1 MKKFEN
7 WLKKYGI
14 NMSNIR
20 IETSE
25 HNERKVVSINP
36 IKTGEDVMLI
46 PKKLIITSLKI
57 EKTQTGRHILKL
69 FEKDTELTKAII
81 NITTYIL
88 FCSVDYIG
96 YTKFWD
102 PYLEILPKDL
112 GHIPLFWN
120 KQNLSYLKGSH
131 LLANIRDRLKKIRN
145 EYNILKKNIKDF
157 NLFTFHMYK
166 HVRCLVSS
174 RNFRLNIN
182 GNYCSSMVPLADML
196 NHSNHAMTRWF
207 YNNKLTSYQMV
218 SKRSISSG
226 IEITD
231 SYGSKENH
239 KYFMYYGFLLEDADT
254 RIFIKTRKY
263 SGEFSDNFNSDS
275 MKNLLNYLRRL
286 FLEKEEKF
294 KLGFL
299 SVYNEKKVMRDLIN
313 ILKRKKRGYNH
324 SVSYYKKNKI
334 GGSLNKQNAYTLL
347 EKELV
352 IVETLLRKAQTVLS
366 HLLGE
371 KVEIIN
377 DDVKNY
383 LSNVH

>member
-1 MKKFEN
+1 
-7 WLKKYGI
+7 
-14 NMSNIR
+14 
-20 IETSE
+20 
-25 HNERKVVSINP
+25 
-36 IKTGEDVMLI
+36 
-46 PKKLIITSLKI
+46 
-57 EKTQTGRHILKL
+57 
-69 FEKDTELTKAII
+69 
-81 NITTYIL
+81 
-88 FCSVDYIG
+88 
-96 YTKFWD
+96 
-102 PYLEILPKDL
+102 
-112 GHIPLFWN
+112 
-120 KQNLSYLKGSH
+120 
-131 LLANIRDRLKKIRN
+131 
-145 EYNILKKNIKDF
+145 
-157 NLFTFHMYK
+157 
-166 HVRCLVSS
+166 
-174 RNFRLNIN
+174 
-182 GNYCSSMVPLADML
+182 
-196 NHSNHAMTRWF
+196 
-207 YNNKLTSYQMV
+207 
-218 SKRSISSG
+218 
-226 IEITD
+226 
-231 SYGSKENH
+231 
-239 KYFMYYGFLLEDADT
+239 MYYGFLLEDADT

-352 IVETLLRKAQTVLS
+352 IVETLLKKAQTVLS